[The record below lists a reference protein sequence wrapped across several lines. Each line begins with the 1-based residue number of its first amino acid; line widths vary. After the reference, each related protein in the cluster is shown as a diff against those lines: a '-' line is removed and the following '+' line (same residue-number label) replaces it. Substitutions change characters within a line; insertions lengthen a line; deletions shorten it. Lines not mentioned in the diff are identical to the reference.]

1 MGDIPYSEAL
11 QVNEFRYPKYDEQK
25 EVFKGILDDLEQ
37 ADSHFAK
44 ATEGISGDPF
54 YNGDPAKWRK
64 ATNVLRLKVL
74 MALQKRA
81 DDTPELQIKEKFAQ
95 IVNISIV
102 VR

>member
-64 ATNVLRLKVL
+64 SDQCAP
-74 MALQKRA
+74 
-81 DDTPELQIKEKFAQ
+81 PESINGFTEK
-95 IVNISIV
+95 SG
-102 VR
+102 